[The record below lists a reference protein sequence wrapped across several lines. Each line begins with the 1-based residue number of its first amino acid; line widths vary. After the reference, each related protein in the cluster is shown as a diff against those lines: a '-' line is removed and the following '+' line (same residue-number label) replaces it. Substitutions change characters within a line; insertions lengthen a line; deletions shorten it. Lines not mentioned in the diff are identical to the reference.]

1 MLRIPAVEVHVVRIR
16 RPIRSGLTIGDGFA
30 ELDGRLYQVSWVGDR
45 APMRALD
52 RRLQATE
59 PGATLPVVDV
69 PLFAIQ
75 SVQHIQEGSA

>member
-16 RPIRSGLTIGDGFA
+16 VPVRSGLAVGDGFA
-30 ELDGRLYQVSWVGDR
+30 ELDGRIYQVSWVGDR

-52 RRLQATE
+52 RQLRASD
-59 PGATLPVVDV
+59 PGANLPVVDV

-75 SVQHIQEGSA
+75 SVQQVQEGSA

>member
-1 MLRIPAVEVHVVRIR
+1 MRIR
-16 RPIRSGLTIGDGFA
+16 VPIQAGLAVGDGFA
-30 ELDGRLYQVSWVGDR
+30 ELDGRLYQISWVGDR

-52 RRLQATE
+52 LRLQAAE

-75 SVQHIQEGSA
+75 SVQQIQEGSA